1 VISVTVL
8 VAVIASAGVVWLAA
22 ADARTQCSA
31 EVKTATA
38 IASGNPESPVF
49 ASLPSVASV
58 KVYRASGELI
68 ANYVRPAEIP
78 ALHGLAVRLVPPEVR
93 CETGS
98 QTTVCVETSP
108 VLLAKRLQSALMLT
122 GITLFA
128 ALVLGALG
136 GVWLRQLWRRRMAGI
151 ADVVGRAARERDYS
165 QRVEQEGGEL
175 GRMAASMNDLLAQI
189 QDREL
194 MLRRR
199 TLELES
205 VNREL
210 EAFAYSVSHDLRAP
224 LGSIDGF
231 AQALQMDYADK
242 IDAEGREFLGW
253 IREGCRQTR
262 DLVDGL
268 LQMSRVARAEV
279 QRSPVDLTS
288 IARNVADSLKQ
299 TNPERAVCFE
309 IREGLRAVG
318 DERLLRSVVENLM
331 NNAWKFTRNRAEAR
345 IELGVA
351 GGAYYVRDNG
361 AGFDPTHAAKMFRP
375 FQRLHSARE
384 FEGTGIGLATVQKII
399 ERHGGRVWAEGE
411 IEKGATIFFTTGS
424 EDLAYVS

>member
-1 VISVTVL
+1 VISITVL
-8 VAVIASAGVVWLAA
+8 IAVIASAGIVWLTIG
-22 ADARTQCSA
+22 DARTRSSA
-31 EVKTATA
+31 EVKTAMA
-38 IASGNPESPVF
+38 IASADPESRVF
-49 ASLPSVASV
+49 ASLANVASV
-58 KVYRASGELI
+58 KVYRLSGELI
-68 ANYVRPAEIP
+68 ANYTRAPEKTTLGDLAARLAPPA
-78 ALHGLAVRLVPPEVR
+78 VR

-98 QTTVCVETSP
+98 QTTVCVETSS
-108 VLLAKRLQSALMLT
+108 VVLAKRLQQALMLT
-122 GITLFA
+122 GVTLFA
-128 ALVLGALG
+128 ALGLGAAG
-136 GVWLRQLWRRRMAGI
+136 GVWLRQLWQKRMAGF
-151 ADVVGRAARERDYS
+151 ADVAGRAARERDYS
-165 QRVEQEGGEL
+165 LRIEERGEL
-175 GRMAASMNDLLAQI
+175 AASMNDLLAHVQE
-189 QDREL
+189 REL

-210 EAFAYSVSHDLRAP
+210 ESFAYSVSHDLRAP

-231 AQALQMDYADK
+231 AQALQMDYGETL
-242 IDAEGREFLGW
+242 DANGQEYLGW

-262 DLVDGL
+262 ELVDGL
-268 LQMSRVARAEV
+268 LQMSRVTRTEV
-279 QRSPVDLTS
+279 QRSSVDLTT
-288 IARNVADSLKQ
+288 IAKSVADSLKQ
-299 TNPERAVCFE
+299 TNPDRAVRFE
-309 IREGLRAVG
+309 IREGVRAVG

-351 GGAYYVRDNG
+351 DGAYYVRDNG

-424 EDLAYVS
+424 EDLAYAS